1 MKPNRWFSRPNTVL
15 STLRIAIAG
24 ALVVAAG
31 SVAFVAAKTNASST
45 AVASEPVQP
54 GIRGL
59 LQSMKKGD
67 ADRIKPGQNRQT
79 AIGAN
84 ESRHPDLTPDVER
97 YLNRAYPADEVPMKA
112 TVRAQQGWA
121 ALVAASANSPA
132 QAQVGVWKL
141 IGPDAAT
148 YPGVLN
154 VLGDGGAYIASGRIT
169 ALAIAPTCTAT
180 NCPIYV
186 GAAGGG
192 VWSTPLGLANNPAW
206 TFLSN
211 SFGTNAIGS
220 LYIDK
225 NVAAGTTIFAG
236 TGEPNVSGDSESG
249 VGIYRSTNAGVT
261 WTLLPGSA
269 QFAGRAISSIDTC
282 ASGRILAGIA
292 RAVRGVSSTGGATSN
307 PPIAVDFGVYSS
319 TDSGATFQQIGTS
332 AQLGGTVRGVTQ
344 IIRDPDSGIGN
355 TVFYASVLGTGVYRT
370 VNTGTSWQQ
379 IKTPFAGGADNADR
393 PALALGIFGAP
404 ASPSFVRAYVGNGS
418 GTFGARFYSTQ
429 AVDILTAVNA
439 DFIDQTTAQN
449 INYCTGQCWYDNA
462 AASPIQVSAGV
473 NAGGNTVYLLG
484 SFDYNQ
490 IEINGP
496 PFGVSNGRAVL
507 LSTDGGLTWSDLTQD
522 GKADPSHNEFTHP
535 DQHAIVFN
543 PNNRFQYWEGNDG
556 GIVRSS
562 GVFVD
567 DSAECASRGLTGA
580 PLAYCQGLLNRVPSA
595 LFSLN
600 QGLST
605 LQFQSVSATTFI
617 TNKKNGKSTITLQ
630 GGTQDNGTFQYIG
643 LGSVWPQIM
652 YGDGGQSGF
661 GAGVEAQRF
670 NTFTGQAN
678 DVNFRSGN
686 PLYWC
691 IASAPI
697 IVSPESSLFYPPVIA
712 DPVNARTIFEGSFS
726 VWRTQNWGG
735 NQAFLEANC
744 PEFTTSAAQPG
755 CGDFVRIG
763 NGVPSQSLTN
773 AAWGDRN
780 GGNVSFITRDPGNA
794 TVLWASTSTGRLF
807 YSANGGNAAAG
818 AVVWERLD
826 HSVADLAQPAA
837 SQSPGRF
844 ITGIAPVPNTGIAL
858 VSYNGYAFNTP
869 AQPGHIYR
877 VQRTSA
883 SNGVWTNFSFNLP
896 DFPATACVLDLV
908 SPISPSGLVIYAAS
922 DFGVM
927 RYIDA
932 SGVWT
937 LAGTGLPQVE
947 CSGLTILPDL
957 RHLYVAT
964 HGRSVWDLPLPG
976 NND

>member
-1 MKPNRWFSRPNTVL
+1 MKPTRWFSRPNTVL

-31 SVAFVAAKTNASST
+31 SVAFIAAKTNASST

-54 GIRGL
+54 GIRGV

-67 ADRIKPGQNRQT
+67 TDRVKPGQNRQT

-84 ESRHPDLTPDVER
+84 EVRHPDLTPDVEN

-112 TVRAQQGWA
+112 TMRAQSGWA
-121 ALVAASANSPA
+121 ALVASSANSPA
-132 QAQVGVWKL
+132 EAQVGIWKL
-141 IGPDAAT
+141 LGPDAAT

-169 ALAIAPTCTAT
+169 ALAIAPTCVDG
-180 NCPIYV
+180 NCKVYV

-192 VWSTPLGLANNPAW
+192 IWRTTDGLSNTPIW
-206 TFLSN
+206 EFLSN

-220 LYIDK
+220 LIVDR
-225 NVAAGTTIFAG
+225 NVASGNTIYAG

-249 VGIYRSTNAGVT
+249 LGIYRSTNGGTT

-269 QFAGRAISSIDTC
+269 QFAGRAVGSLDTTP
-282 ASGRILAGIA
+282 SGWILAGIA

-307 PPIAVDFGVYSS
+307 PPIAVDLGVYRS
-319 TDSGATFQQIGTS
+319 TNGGTTFQEIATA
-332 AQLGGTVRGVTQ
+332 AQLGGTLRGVTKIQ
-344 IIRDPDSGIGN
+344 RDPDNSATGDPNFPFFGDLVYY
-355 TVFYASVLGTGVYRT
+355 TGVLQTGVYRT
-370 VNTGTSWQQ
+370 TDGGTSWVK
-379 IKTPFAGGADNADR
+379 IKTSFANGADNADR
-393 PALALGIFGAP
+393 SEFALAPFGTPTAP
-404 ASPSFVRAYVGNGS
+404 TSVRMYVGLGS
-418 GTFGARFYSTQ
+418 GTSGARFYSTQ
-429 AVDILTAVNA
+429 AVDAVAAAEA
-439 DFIDQTTAQN
+439 DFINQTTAQN
-449 INYCTGQCWYDNA
+449 ANYCTTQCWYDNVV
-462 AASPIQVSAGV
+462 ASPYKNTLGQP
-473 NAGGNTVYLLG
+473 NTVYLLG

-490 IEINGP
+490 IEIAG
-496 PFGVSNGRAVL
+496 GQSNGRAVL
-507 LSTDGGLTWSDLTQD
+507 YSTDGGFTWSDLTQD
-522 GKADPSHNEFTHP
+522 GKPDPSHNEFTHP
-535 DQHAIVFN
+535 DQHAIIFN
-543 PNNRFQYWEGNDG
+543 PNNLNQYFEGNDG
-556 GIVRSS
+556 GLVRSS
-562 GVFVD
+562 GLFVD
-567 DSAECASRGLTGA
+567 DSAECDTR
-580 PLAYCQGLLNRVPSA
+580 PLSPANNAYCKSLLNRVPSA

-600 QGLST
+600 RGLST
-605 LQFQSVSATTFI
+605 LQFQSVSATVFQV
-617 TNKKNGKSTITLQ
+617 KGGKNGKSTITLQ

-643 LGSVWPQIM
+643 IGSVWPQIM

-670 NTFTGQAN
+670 NTFTGQAH

-697 IVSPESSLFYPPVIA
+697 ITSPEGSLFYPPIIA
-712 DPVNARTIFEGSFS
+712 DPVNARTIFEGSQS

-763 NGVPSQSLTN
+763 NGVPSQDLT
-773 AAWGDRN
+773 AVAWGTRS
-780 GGNVSFITRDPGNA
+780 GGNVSFISRDPNNTG
-794 TVLWASTSTGRLF
+794 VIWAATSTGRLF

-826 HSVADLAQPAA
+826 QSSAN
-837 SQSPGRF
+837 SPGRF
-844 ITGIAPVPNTGIAL
+844 ITGIAILPGTNTVA

-869 AQPGHIYR
+869 GQPGHIYVVR
-877 VQRTSA
+877 RTAA
-883 SNGVWTNFSFNLP
+883 STGTWSDFSFNLA
-896 DFPATACVLDLV
+896 DFPATAVVLDEQ
-908 SPISPSGLVIYAAS
+908 SPISPTGVVLYAAS

-927 RYIDA
+927 RYIDT

-937 LAGTGLPQVE
+937 LAGNGLPKVE
-947 CSGLTILPDL
+947 CSGLTILPSL

-976 NND
+976 NNE

>member
-31 SVAFVAAKTNASST
+31 SVAFIAAQTNSSST
-45 AVASEPVQP
+45 AIASEPVQP

-59 LQSMKKGD
+59 LATMKKGD
-67 ADRIKPGQNRQT
+67 TDRVKPGQNRKT

-84 ESRHPDLTPDVER
+84 EVRHPDLTPDVES

-112 TVRAQQGWA
+112 TIRAQNGWA

-132 QAQVGVWKL
+132 QAQVGIWKL

-154 VLGDGGAYIASGRIT
+154 VLGDGGAYISSGRIT
-169 ALAIAPTCTAT
+169 ALAIAPTCTTT
-180 NCPIYV
+180 NCKVYV

-192 VWSTPLGLANNPAW
+192 IWSTPTGLSNTPAW

-225 NVAAGTTIFAG
+225 NVASGNTVFAG

-249 VGIYRSTNAGVT
+249 VGIYRSTDAGTT

-269 QFAGRAISSIDTC
+269 QFAGRAISSIDTTPNG
-282 ASGRILAGIA
+282 SILVGIA

-307 PPIAVDFGVYSS
+307 PPVAVDFGVYRSINGG
-319 TDSGATFQQIGTS
+319 TTFTQIATS
-332 AQLGGTVRGVTQ
+332 AQLGGTVRGVTKVQ
-344 IIRDPDSGIGN
+344 RDPDNGIADIVYYVG
-355 TVFYASVLGTGVYRT
+355 VLQTGIYRT
-370 VNTGTSWQQ
+370 TDGGTTWVH
-379 IKTPFAGGADNADR
+379 IKNSFANGADNADR
-393 PALALGIFGAP
+393 SEFALAPFFTPPNPPTAP
-404 ASPSFVRAYVGNGS
+404 DFVRMYVGLGS

-429 AVDILTAVNA
+429 NNDVLTAT
-439 DFIDQTTAQN
+439 DPTFINQTTAQN
-449 INYCTGQCWYDNA
+449 QDYCTGQCWYDNVV
-462 AASPIQVSAGV
+462 ASPFTNTTGHPD
-473 NAGGNTVYLLG
+473 TVYLLG

-490 IEINGP
+490 IEIAG
-496 PFGVSNGRAVL
+496 GQSNGRAVL

-522 GKADPSHNEFTHP
+522 GKPDPSHNEFTHP

-543 PNNRFQYWEGNDG
+543 PNNQFQYWEGNDG
-556 GIVRSS
+556 GIIRSS
-562 GVFVD
+562 GVFVN
-567 DSAECASRGLTGA
+567 DSAECDTR
-580 PLAYCQGLLNRVPSA
+580 PLSPADNAYCKALLNRVPSA

-605 LQFQSVSATTFI
+605 LQFQSVSASVFQV
-617 TNKKNGKSTITLQ
+617 KGGKNSRSTITLQ

-686 PLYWC
+686 PLFWC

-697 IVSPESSLFYPPVIA
+697 FNSPESSLFYPPVIA
-712 DPVNARTIFEGSFS
+712 DPVNPGTIFEGSFS
-726 VWRTQNWGG
+726 VWRTQDWGG

-744 PEFTTSAAQPG
+744 PEFTTSAANPI

-763 NGVPSQSLTN
+763 NGVPSQSLTS
-773 AAWGDRN
+773 ALWGTRS

-794 TVLWASTSTGRLF
+794 SVLWAATSTGRLF

-826 HSVADLAQPAA
+826 QSSAN
-837 SQSPGRF
+837 SPGRF
-844 ITGIAPVPNTGIAL
+844 ITGIAPLPNTGIAL

-877 VQRTSA
+877 VFRTGPSTA
-883 SNGVWTNFSFNLP
+883 DWTDFSFNLP

-947 CSGLTILPDL
+947 CSGLTILPSL

-964 HGRSVWDLPLPG
+964 HGRSIWDLPLPG
-976 NND
+976 NID